1 VHAALIKNDTY
12 IEKIKSVIQKIYYRI
27 PNQLN
32 LWYVWILLSSY
43 GMVLL
48 MRAGSDE
55 MKPIKEVLK
64 KNVKNK
70 IKSQFVLNKLDME
83 KDLEKRFKESI
94 LKNEK
99 DFENKNE
106 LLF

>member
-1 VHAALIKNDTY
+1 
-12 IEKIKSVIQKIYYRI
+12 
-27 PNQLN
+27 
-32 LWYVWILLSSY
+32 
-43 GMVLL
+43 MVLL